1 MLAKRLLLVYPTIH
15 RPGLQRVKP
24 FWLPP
29 LGLATLAGATPDDW
43 EIRLIDENVEDIDLD
58 TDYQLIAIGCMTAN
72 SARAYQLA
80 NEFRRR
86 GKTVILGGPHVTVC
100 QHEALQHADS
110 IVVGDAETIW
120 STVLDDYLN
129 NRLQRIYTVTP
140 DLNSINQFV
149 FPRRELYKTNAY
161 FCVNSLQTTRGCPH
175 TCSFC
180 SIASRYNRRYG
191 KKSIQDIYRE
201 IESLKDKNKP
211 LFFVDDNIFVDR
223 ERSKELLRGLIK
235 YNIRWW
241 SQTDINIIQDRE
253 LLELTK
259 ESGCI
264 KLVVGFESLSQGSIK
279 SLNKTQNR
287 IDNYGRFIE
296 VLHEHGILVNTSF
309 SFGADSDY
317 EDVFEKTL
325 EFLKEYN
332 VIFATFNILTP
343 LPGTSLF
350 AQMEKEG
357 RLVDYNWSNYD
368 MGHPVFQ
375 PKNFSRETLKKG
387 YDWICKEFYSLSE
400 ITRRVSSL
408 KPKKDLFDIPLIFH
422 WNLGYKRLL
431 DTFGVFM

>member
-1 MLAKRLLLVYPTIH
+1 MKSNHSKI
-15 RPGLQRVKP
+15 
-24 FWLPP
+24 
-29 LGLATLAGATPDDW
+29 
-43 EIRLIDENVEDIDLD
+43 
-58 TDYQLIAIGCMTAN
+58 
-72 SARAYQLA
+72 
-80 NEFRRR
+80 
-86 GKTVILGGPHVTVC
+86 KT
-100 QHEALQHADS
+100 S
-110 IVVGDAETIW
+110 
-120 STVLDDYLN
+120 
-129 NRLQRIYTVTP
+129 
-140 DLNSINQFV
+140 
-149 FPRRELYKTNAY
+149 
-161 FCVNSLQTTRGCPH
+161 
-175 TCSFC
+175 
-180 SIASRYNRRYG
+180 
-191 KKSIQDIYRE
+191 
-201 IESLKDKNKP
+201 P